1 MSQSTSNTIE
11 KTRTVL
17 DVARALHRQQPDW
30 VTFFREVL
38 GLEGLVRQAFLTPV
52 ELARFE
58 QSPAAEE
65 IQQML
70 KQLRESS
77 TPPPRV
83 LEPNQMI
90 TVRLPKSLHNALR
103 EEAQE
108 RGTSLNKL
116 CISKLLQAIDEQL
129 VPNDGS
135 VAIDGPFAEIEDG
148 EGL

>member
-1 MSQSTSNTIE
+1 MSQSTSITIE
-11 KTRTVL
+11 KTQTVL
-17 DVARALHRQQPDW
+17 EVARALHSQQPDW

-38 GLEGLVRQAFLTPV
+38 GLEGLVRQAFLAQA

-70 KQLRESS
+70 KQRRESPAS
-77 TPPPRV
+77 PPKA
-83 LEPNQMI
+83 LEPTQMI
-90 TVRLPKSLHNALR
+90 TVRLPRSLHKALR

-108 RGTSLNKL
+108 HRTSLNKL
-116 CISKLLQAIDEQL
+116 CISKLLQAIDEQF
-129 VPNDGS
+129 VPNDRS
-135 VAIDGPFAEIEDG
+135 VAIDVPFEKEDG

>member
-1 MSQSTSNTIE
+1 MSQSTSITIE
-11 KTRTVL
+11 KTQTVL
-17 DVARALHRQQPDW
+17 DVARALHRQRPDW

-38 GLEGLVRQAFLTPV
+38 GLEGLVRQAFLAPA

-70 KQLRESS
+70 KQLRESPAS
-77 TPPPRV
+77 PPKA
-83 LEPNQMI
+83 LEPTQMI
-90 TVRLPKSLHNALR
+90 TVRLPRSLHKALR

-108 RGTSLNKL
+108 HRTSLNKL
-116 CISKLLQAIDEQL
+116 CISKLLQAIDEQF
-129 VPNDGS
+129 VPNDRS
-135 VAIDGPFAEIEDG
+135 VAIDVPFEKEDG

>member
-1 MSQSTSNTIE
+1 MIQSPSNTTE
-11 KTRTVL
+11 KTQTVL

-38 GLEGLVRQAFLTPV
+38 GLEGLVRQAFLAPK

-58 QSPAAEE
+58 QSPAGEE

-70 KQLRESS
+70 KQLRESCTS
-77 TPPPRV
+77 GMKALDPT
-83 LEPNQMI
+83 QMI
-90 TVRLPKSLHNALR
+90 TVRLPRSLHNALR

-108 RGTSLNKL
+108 RCTSLNKL

-129 VPNDGS
+129 VPNEGA
-135 VAIDGPFAEIEDG
+135 VEIDGPFELIEDG